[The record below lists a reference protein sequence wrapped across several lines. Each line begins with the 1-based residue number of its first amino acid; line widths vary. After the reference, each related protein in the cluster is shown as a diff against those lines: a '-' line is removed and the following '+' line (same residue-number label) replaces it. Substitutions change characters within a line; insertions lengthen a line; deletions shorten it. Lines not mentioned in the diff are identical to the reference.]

1 MLKENHCNV
10 RSPVA
15 IDKKYASE
23 DFTQDYHILKN
34 TESNDYYAVTYM
46 SVSDKSK
53 AEAKKNEDKAND

>member
-1 MLKENHCNV
+1 V

-23 DFTQDYHILKN
+23 DFNEDYHILKN

-53 AEAKKNEDKAND
+53 AEAKKNDDKVND